1 MYLYYDKTR
10 TLKEII
16 NDKAIVSGSVNA
28 NKIYVMY
35 ENDQEESGYTTSYIC
50 YLKGN
55 GDYTDT
61 YLQNAVTN
69 PYATEPSE
77 DCYVPYDEKRDL
89 KFFKYGKPYRFRVF
103 NIPND
108 ELKGY
113 SSASGTVW
121 YVLDPKDDTTISDG
135 EVINASDDTT
145 EAMTMFSFAIN
156 SSTGYVKKDDYI
168 SLSQWSQLLLLIDTT
183 EIRQAIETLQSYFTG
198 GAAKNALK
206 LDDHTASYFA
216 SQSDLI
222 NALAALT
229 YVSTFGG
236 KSGAITLGSGL
247 SMNGNELNVSG
258 GGADSDTWRNIKVN
272 GTEKLGTG
280 TNTGALDLV
289 AGSNITLTVNNGA
302 VTITATNTDT
312 NTWRSIRVNGVEK
325 LGSSTVTNPLDL
337 IAGTGI
343 TLTESGGAI
352 TISSSGGGQ
361 TTFNL
366 LVCKNVA
373 ETPNVATITVG
384 GTTAQGTLSPS
395 ESTLG
400 TIYLCNDA
408 SNPTTAD
415 IYTEY
420 ITVKTYSEG
429 LGEYQYNW
437 EKFGTTPTSVSAGV
451 SSIGGATGAI
461 TLGNNLSMS
470 GNTLNVSIPTELFP
484 VTYGVTTYAEITS
497 ALSSGKLP
505 ICDYG
510 YYLYIYN
517 SKNTTSNYYAFTNI
531 SGNYEQHI
539 RVNTSNEWTG
549 SGVTMEVT
557 SNKVTSL
564 SSASTDTQYPSAKCV
579 YDALA
584 LKTDTWRKIKVN
596 GVDKLG
602 NATNT
607 NALDLVA
614 GTNITISENNGVVTI
629 SYSGGEQT
637 SFNLIVCQ
645 TANETPNVA
654 TISVGGTTIS
664 GTLAPSASTLG
675 TLYLCNDATNPVTN
689 DIYTEY
695 VTAQKPS
702 TASTT
707 INVASTDSNVS
718 IVEDDLNEVYTI
730 TITVSDKISSVTSCD
745 IQTTSITNTDHTIV
759 LVMGGQ
765 AYEDFQRY
773 GATIVYVPFA
783 YFWEK
788 FGTTPTSVTAGVTSL
803 GGVNGAITLGT
814 GLTMSGSQLKPDGL
828 TKTLIFASGI
838 PQWAS
843 DNTYLD
849 YPYKGTISNLT
860 GVTSSD
866 YAEVVY
872 SVDQAVS
879 GNYAPICETGSSC
892 VYVYSKVNNAIII
905 PTIKVD
911 KIL

>member
-1 MYLYYDKTR
+1 MYLYYDKTN

-35 ENDQEESGYTTSYIC
+35 ENDQEESGYSTSYIC

-55 GDYTDT
+55 GEYTDT

-121 YVLDPKDDTTISDG
+121 YVLDPNNDTTISDG

-183 EIRQAIETLQSYFTG
+183 EIRQAIEILQSYFTG

-289 AGSNITLTVNNGA
+289 AG
-302 VTITATNTDT
+302 
-312 NTWRSIRVNGVEK
+312 
-325 LGSSTVTNPLDL
+325 
-337 IAGTGI
+337 TGI

-366 LVCKNVA
+366 LVCKNIA

-429 LGEYQYNW
+429 LGEYRYNW

-451 SSIGGATGAI
+451 SSIGGATGTI
-461 TLGNNLSMS
+461 TLGSNLSMS
-470 GNTLNVSIPTELFP
+470 GNTLNASIPTELFP
-484 VTYGVTTYAEITS
+484 VTYGTTTYAEITS
-497 ALSSGKLP
+497 ALSAGKLP

-517 SKNTTSNYYAFTNI
+517 NKYTSNYYVFTNI
-531 SGNYEQHI
+531 DGNYEQHI
-539 RVNTSNEWTG
+539 RVNIENEWSG
-549 SGVTMEVT
+549 SGVIMEKT

-564 SSASTDTQYPSAKCV
+564 SSESTDTQYPSAKCV
-579 YDALA
+579 YDQLA
-584 LKTDTWRKIKVN
+584 LKTNTWRKIKVN

-602 NATNT
+602 TATNT

-629 SYSGGEQT
+629 SYSGGGQT

-654 TISVGGTTIS
+654 TITVGGSTIS
-664 GTLAPSASTLG
+664 GTLAPSALTLG

-702 TASTT
+702 TSSTT
-707 INVASTDSNVS
+707 LHVASTDSNVS

-745 IQTTSITNTDHTIV
+745 LTTISMTHTDHTITLV
-759 LVMGGQ
+759 LGGQ
-765 AYEDFQRY
+765 AYAQFQQDEVTYGY
-773 GATIVYVPFA
+773 GAEVVYVPFT
-783 YFWEK
+783 YSWEK
-788 FGTTPTSVTAGVTSL
+788 FGTTPTSIAAGVTSL

-843 DNTYLD
+843 DNTYQD
-849 YPYKGTISNLT
+849 YGYKGTISNLT

-872 SVDQAVS
+872 SIDQAAS
-879 GNYAPICETGSSC
+879 GNYAPICETGSGC

>member
-16 NDKAIVSGSVNA
+16 NDTAIVSGSVNA

-35 ENDQEESGYTTSYIC
+35 ENDQEASYTTSYIC

-55 GDYTDT
+55 GEYTDT

-69 PYATEPSE
+69 PFATEPSE
-77 DCYVPYDEKRDL
+77 DCYIPYDEKRDL

-103 NIPND
+103 NIPSED
-108 ELKGY
+108 LRGY
-113 SSASGTVW
+113 SSTSGTVW
-121 YVLDPKDDTTISDG
+121 YVLDPNNDTTISGG
-135 EVINASDDTT
+135 EVINGSDDTA

-156 SSTGYVKKDDYI
+156 PSTGYVKKDDYI
-168 SLSQWSQLLLLIDTT
+168 SLSQWNQLLLLIDTT

-206 LDDHTASYFA
+206 LDGHTASYFA

-258 GGADSDTWRNIKVN
+258 GGTDADTWRNIKVN

-289 AGSNITLTVNNGA
+289 AGSNITLTFNNGA

-325 LGSSTVTNPLDL
+325 LGTSTVTNPLDL

-373 ETPNVATITVG
+373 ETPNVATITIG

-408 SNPTTAD
+408 SNPATAD

-437 EKFGTTPTSVSAGV
+437 EKFGTTPTGISAGV

-470 GNTLNVSIPTELFP
+470 GNTLNVSIPTELFYC
-484 VTYGVTTYAEITS
+484 TYGVTTYAEITT
-497 ALSSGKLP
+497 ALSAGKLP

-510 YYLYIYN
+510 YHLYIYN
-517 SKNTTSNYYAFTNI
+517 NKNTTSNYYAFTNI
-531 SGNYEQHI
+531 DGNYEQHI
-539 RVNTSNEWTG
+539 RVNTANEWSG

-557 SNKVTSL
+557 SNKVTSI
-564 SSASTDTQYPSAKCV
+564 SGSSTDAQYPSAKCV
-579 YDALA
+579 YDQLA

-602 NATNT
+602 TATNT

-645 TANETPNVA
+645 TANETPDVA

-664 GTLAPSASTLG
+664 GTLAPSASTVG

-695 VTAQKPS
+695 VTARKLVTTSETMLVEESDENVNVS
-702 TASTT
+702 TQGYMYDVHIAVDTS
-707 INVASTDSNVS
+707 NMSNV
-718 IVEDDLNEVYTI
+718 T
-730 TITVSDKISSVTSCD
+730 CD
-745 IQTTSITNTDHTIV
+745 IQ
-759 LVMGGQ
+759 
-765 AYEDFQRY
+765 YESLQVVSDYIILILSAQQYAVFQSS
-773 GATIVYVPFA
+773 GATFTYDESS
-783 YFWEK
+783 YTYNWEK
-788 FGTTPTSVTAGVTSL
+788 FGTTPTSVTAGVTSI
-803 GGVNGAITLGT
+803 GGVSGAITLGT

-843 DNTYLD
+843 DNTYPD

-872 SVDQAVS
+872 SVEQASS

-905 PTIKVD
+905 PTIKVE